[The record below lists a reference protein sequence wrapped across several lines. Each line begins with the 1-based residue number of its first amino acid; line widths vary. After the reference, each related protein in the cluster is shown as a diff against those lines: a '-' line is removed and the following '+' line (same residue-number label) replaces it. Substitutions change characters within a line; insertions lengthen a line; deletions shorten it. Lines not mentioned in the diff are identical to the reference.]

1 VYGADCD
8 CYCRSRRRVI
18 FDCDWSSVVCSSD
31 LDRGQAVGVGG
42 RGVGEDTGGA
52 DRGLGREQGVVVVGD
67 REVQDLAALV
77 GGSGGDGGGPRV
89 GGLGPGVLVDG
100 LVGALGEAGGV
111 VDGAD
116 GDRDGGHVGVQGP
129 VVGLVGEGVPAV
141 EVGGRGVGEGAVGVH
156 RGRAVARTGDLRVAQ
171 AGAVDVGAGHRV
183 VERCVLVGEHVLVRT
198 HRGVVDGG

>member
-77 GGSGGDGGGPRV
+77 GGAGGDGEIGRAAGRGRGG
-89 GGLGPGVLVDG
+89 GG
-100 LVGALGEAGGV
+100 GG
-111 VDGAD
+111 
-116 GDRDGGHVGVQGP
+116 GGGGS
-129 VVGLVGEGVPAV
+129 
-141 EVGGRGVGEGAVGVH
+141 GGRG
-156 RGRAVARTGDLRVAQ
+156 
-171 AGAVDVGAGHRV
+171 
-183 VERCVLVGEHVLVRT
+183 
-198 HRGVVDGG
+198 GGCGGG